1 MALPIMGLMILALT
15 PGMAELPPE
24 SRDAFIICAIVL
36 VVIVAMGSAVLW
48 IKRRFRP
55 DSDVSEQ
62 AGLSIDQVER
72 LHQAGHLTREEFET
86 LRRIALKL
94 NVPDGKSGKSSLTPR
109 ADVDDDNDENMARK
123 DPAPT
128 GPEGV

>member
-1 MALPIMGLMILALT
+1 MPIMDRMILALT

-24 SRDAFIICAIVL
+24 SRDAFVACAIVL
-36 VVIVAMGSAVLW
+36 VVILAMGSAVLW

-55 DSDVSEQ
+55 GGDSVEQ
-62 AGLSIDQVER
+62 AALSIDQVER

-94 NVPDGKSGKSSLTPR
+94 AVPDGKSGKSSLTPR
-109 ADVDDDNDENMARK
+109 AEVDDDNDEDMARK
-123 DPAPT
+123 DPAPA